1 MTSPLRTIEDY
12 ELFLYTLTEQF
23 PSVHRSTVTLI
34 RRGAS
39 LARVAGELYFEH
51 DLRLVLRERLVY
63 DRLPVNIEWYGYEVW
78 QGEEKLYWYDSQ
90 PHPGELLLQDTHP
103 HHKHV
108 PPDLKHTRIPAPEMS
123 FTRPNLPLLI
133 QEIDS
138 LILRIAGEAASRK
151 D

>member
-63 DRLPVNIEWYGYEVW
+63 DRLPVNIEWYGYEV
-78 QGEEKLYWYDSQ
+78 
-90 PHPGELLLQDTHP
+90 
-103 HHKHV
+103 
-108 PPDLKHTRIPAPEMS
+108 
-123 FTRPNLPLLI
+123 
-133 QEIDS
+133 
-138 LILRIAGEAASRK
+138 
-151 D
+151 